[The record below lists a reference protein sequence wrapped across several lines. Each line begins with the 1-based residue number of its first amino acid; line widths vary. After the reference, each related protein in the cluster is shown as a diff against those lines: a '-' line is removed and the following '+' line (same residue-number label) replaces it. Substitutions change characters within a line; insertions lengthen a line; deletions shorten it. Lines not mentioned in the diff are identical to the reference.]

1 MDLRHLNTLRMVVD
15 RGSFSG
21 AAEELQITQPAV
33 SLQIRALEESL
44 GHRLLD
50 RSGRRV
56 RLTEAGEVAYRH
68 AKRAAAM
75 ESELGRELQELD
87 TSIAGPLVLGSST
100 GPGEL
105 VLPRL
110 LGRFAA
116 QHPAVRVHL
125 NVLDTQTVCDRVL
138 DEELE
143 LGVVG
148 AARAHRGL
156 VFQPFMRDELVAIVP
171 PGHALA
177 GRASVGV
184 AELAQHPLLVQQNGS
199 GVRSV
204 VEQAMRDA
212 GVRDRDVTVAMELGL
227 QQSVKAAVLD
237 GFGITVI
244 SRLAVER
251 EVADGSL
258 VAVALEGQGL
268 AREFWVV
275 RHAGR
280 TPRRAATAFLDFA
293 AAELAQVGAGGG

>member
-1 MDLRHLNTLRMVVD
+1 MDLRQLHTFRMVVE

-21 AAEELQITQPAV
+21 AAEELDISQPAV
-33 SLQIRALEESL
+33 SFQIRALEESV

-56 RLTEAGEVAYRH
+56 GLTEAGEIAYRFT
-68 AKRAAAM
+68 KRMMAI
-75 ESELGRELQELD
+75 ENELERELQELGD
-87 TSIAGPLVLGSST
+87 TIAGPLVLGSST

-110 LGRFAA
+110 LGRFAEA
-116 QHPAVRVHL
+116 HPDVRVRL
-125 NVLDTQTVCDRVL
+125 AVLDTQTVCDRVL
-138 DEELE
+138 EDELE

-148 AARAHRGL
+148 AARAQRGL
-156 VFQPFMRDELVAIVP
+156 VFEPFMRDELVAIVP
-171 PGHALA
+171 PGHRFAD
-177 GRASVGV
+177 RASIGI
-184 AELAQHPLLVQQNGS
+184 AELTSQPLLIQQEGS

-204 VEQAMRDA
+204 VEQALRDS
-212 GVRDRDVTVAMELGL
+212 GVRDRDLTVAMELGL

-258 VAVALEGQGL
+258 VAVSLEGDGL
-268 AREFWVV
+268 ARQFWVV

-280 TPRRAATAFLDFA
+280 TPRRAARAFMDFA
-293 AAELAQVGAGGG
+293 AAALRQAAASP